1 MVSDLRVRLSHWENT
16 LKLNQALTKS
26 MNMDICVICT
36 LNQLK
41 KVSYNQINFQK
52 KTSPFFETGPFYTL
66 VQCVLTLAFDR
77 DGLFGNVALSIVVH
91 STKKR

>member
-1 MVSDLRVRLSHWENT
+1 MVSDLRVRLSRWENT

-52 KTSPFFETGPFYTL
+52 KQVRSSRQVHFINWS
-66 VQCVLTLAFDR
+66 
-77 DGLFGNVALSIVVH
+77 NVS
-91 STKKR
+91 